1 MVVMDNS
8 IWHTSMP
15 NDGRS
20 PGGGLDGRSRC
31 TVQIN
36 YQSSET
42 PSFVSPAPCPQPSLH
57 MGHMRCVRLQGPR
70 AQVWGDVA
78 GGARVGVTEA
88 TLRQLDAADRCA
100 RTPLWPA
107 ARAR

>member
-1 MVVMDNS
+1 MPNLIRFPVEAGTMGVMDNS

-42 PSFVSPAPCPQPSLH
+42 PSFVSPTPCPLRSFH
-57 MGHMRCVRLQGPR
+57 M
-70 AQVWGDVA
+70 
-78 GGARVGVTEA
+78 A
-88 TLRQLDAADRCA
+88 T
-100 RTPLWPA
+100 
-107 ARAR
+107 